1 MATRVA
7 EVSAVVATL
16 DRPAGL
22 ARCLDAL
29 LSGSVVPAEITVV
42 DQGSD
47 DTTKTLIE
55 ERHNESVV
63 LLHIRQEGRGL
74 SSSRNLGVSRARYR
88 VVAVTDDDCV
98 PDNEWV
104 AVIDRTF
111 GAESPPDALTGRI
124 LPFGPPVDGT
134 YVVSPRTSTQRAV
147 FAGKIAPWHVGS
159 GANFA
164 TTRECFISAGG
175 CNERLGVGSPGMA
188 AEDIDLI
195 YRLLHAGLRI
205 RYEPDAIV
213 YHERQTKRQRVTSR
227 FTYGFGLGAFCAIW
241 LRRGDLYSIRMLL
254 NWLMS
259 QTRAATIAALSL
271 QWFELY
277 QRGLSLSGTLRGV
290 MYGLRFGKSRSLAS
304 QLLTDERRFS

>member
-1 MATRVA
+1 MTRVA
-7 EVSAVVATL
+7 EVSAVIATV

-29 LSGSVVPAEITVV
+29 LSGSVVPAEIIVV

-47 DTTKTLIE
+47 NTTKTLIE
-55 ERHNESVV
+55 ERQSESVV
-63 LLHIRQEGRGL
+63 LLHVREERRGL
-74 SSSRNLGVSRARYR
+74 SSSRNLGVSRARCR

-98 PDNEWV
+98 PDTEWI

-111 GAESPPDALTGRI
+111 GTDGPPDALTGRI

-134 YVVSPRTSTQRAV
+134 YVVSPRTSTQRTV
-147 FAGKIAPWHVGS
+147 FTEKIAPWHVGS

-195 YRLLHAGLRI
+195 YRLLHAGRRI

-213 YHERQTKRQRVTSR
+213 YHERQSKRQRVTSR
-227 FTYGFGLGAFCAIW
+227 FSYGFGLGAFCGIW
-241 LRRGDLYSIRMLL
+241 LRRGDLYAIRMLL
-254 NWLMS
+254 NWLTS
-259 QTRAATIAALSL
+259 QTRALMIAAASL
-271 QWFELY
+271 QWFDLY
-277 QRGLSLSGTLRGV
+277 QRGLSLTGTLRGV
-290 MYGLRFGKSRSLAS
+290 MYGLRFGKSRSVAS
-304 QLLTDERRFS
+304 QLLPDERPFS